1 MQQKYRESWENSHL
15 INFAQNNVTLSK
27 VKVDASVECSSNLEI
42 IECIFKIQCWM
53 EAYTYEIWI
62 LLYLC

>member
-42 IECIFKIQCWM
+42 IECIFKIQC
-53 EAYTYEIWI
+53 
-62 LLYLC
+62 